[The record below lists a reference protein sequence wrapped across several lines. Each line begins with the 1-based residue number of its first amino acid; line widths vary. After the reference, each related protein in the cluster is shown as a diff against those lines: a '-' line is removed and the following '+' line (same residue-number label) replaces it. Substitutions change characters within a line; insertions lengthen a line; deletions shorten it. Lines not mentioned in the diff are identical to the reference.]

1 MTTRSR
7 DVRKV
12 LPGGIAADPYCHSRA
27 GGNPVTV
34 AAEAIKIAQ
43 RVLGPRLRGDGAGAR
58 SQPLKHNPLAG
69 RGTTEPFLSGIPHRG
84 ILAAFLIAM
93 FAALFLPQAGAL
105 AVEPI
110 IIGSSEDK
118 IDITLLGEFYERRGD
133 KLSVET
139 ATGTDGIAG
148 RMTVSAKTPGTNPS
162 WVVFALSN
170 PSDKPITRLLTAQ
183 RYDIVGSRVMK
194 PDLDAPR
201 ITNVT
206 PSLGFRPERLEDYDY
221 LDVYRISIEPGT
233 TVTFIVELAS
243 ASVPR
248 LFLTTPASFGKQQRD
263 LSLFHGILLGITGLL
278 ALFLTAIFAANHKAI
293 FPAAAL
299 VAWAALAYLCVDFGF
314 WHKLFQ
320 LTSEDNGTY
329 RAAAEAAFAA
339 SLVLFLYTF
348 LNLRLWHGWI
358 SIAFFAWLAGELG
371 LILFALVDAQATAS
385 LARLSF
391 VPIAVIGSGI
401 TGFLA
406 LRGQERAL
414 SLIPSWMLFMVWL
427 FASAVTVL
435 GRVSGDIAVSTL
447 SAGLVLFLALIG
459 FTVTQYAFQ
468 TAEPGAAGE
477 DAGQFRL
484 RVMAL
489 EASGASIWE
498 YDGRRNEVNTGP
510 EVETALGVAPGSLR
524 CPTDAWLQQLHAS
537 DRERMRLTLWTIRER
552 QGGDINLEFR
562 MKRPDGGY
570 LWYELR
576 ASVTQQRATRTLRG
590 VGLLRNV
597 TAQKRAQERLLH
609 NAIRDGLTGLP
620 NRELFLDRLQTAIAR
635 AKDENI
641 KPTVF
646 YIDLDALKNQARS
659 PDFATNDGVLLT
671 IARRLTRHLS
681 AQDTLARVSAL
692 QFAILISED
701 TEPRHIAMLAERVR
715 RSLRTPMKIG
725 GRDLVLTG
733 SIGIA
738 MYDGTQESAE
748 DLLREGE
755 SAMYR
760 AKRAGAD
767 RIELFKPE
775 MRGPADERT
784 IVQSDLKHAIERR
797 QIRILYQ
804 PIIRIDDE
812 RLAGMEAFVLWD
824 HPTLGR
830 LTIPEFEAAAEAAG
844 LSGQLWAY
852 IFERCIR
859 QGARWHRIL
868 QREDPIYISLNMTSQ
883 QLFHHDLVQNLR
895 LIIGRETLPKGAL
908 RLEIA
913 ETLINSNPEQA
924 IEILDWL
931 KNLNVSVALDEF
943 GVSFSSLSYW
953 HRLSIDAIKIDRSLV
968 TLSDKERSSAM
979 VLKAVLSI
987 AHELGKDVVA
997 VGVDSEEDLAYVR
1010 AVGCDYGQGF
1020 FYSDLMTEREVVNLL
1035 NAIARS
1041 ARRDDKEQE
1050 KEAKRAE
1057 RRAEKDRERDEK
1069 ERQKAAALAGVE
1081 AKAKALPP
1089 PPPASETKPKPKQTA
1104 SPLRANRPANT
1115 GKRRPRFGLNG
1126 KFKPPAEASAA
1137 AMRPDGLEPL
1147 RPGGH
1152 EGPRRPA
1159 PAAAAARAAF
1169 PSGPRDKS

>member
-1 MTTRSR
+1 MTIRFR
-7 DVRKV
+7 DRW
-12 LPGGIAADPYCHSRA
+12 R
-27 GGNPVTV
+27 
-34 AAEAIKIAQ
+34 
-43 RVLGPRLRGDGAGAR
+43 GAGNCPEDREQGQSIRTSDKGHSLRRAFGFW
-58 SQPLKHNPLAG
+58 LLA
-69 RGTTEPFLSGIPHRG
+69 IM
-84 ILAAFLIAM
+84 AVW
-93 FAALFLPQAGAL
+93 AGAAGL
-105 AVEPI
+105 SAPAQAVEPI
-110 IIGSSEDK
+110 VIRPGEEK
-118 IDITLLGEFYERRGD
+118 IDITLLGEFYDRRGD
-133 KLSVET
+133 KLSVDT
-139 ATGTDGIAG
+139 AAGADGGNNG

-162 WVVFALSN
+162 WIVFALSN
-170 PSDKPITRLLTAQ
+170 PTDKPVTRWLTAQ
-183 RYDIVGSRVMK
+183 RYDIVGSHVLK

-206 PSLGFRPERLEDYDY
+206 PSLGFRPERIDEYDH
-221 LDVYRISIEPGT
+221 LDIYRISIEPGA

-248 LFLTTPASFGKQQRD
+248 LYLTSPASFGKQQRD
-263 LSLFHGILLGITGLL
+263 LNLFHGILLGITGLL
-278 ALFLTAIFAANHKAI
+278 AIFLTAIFAANHKAM

-320 LTSEDNGTY
+320 LTSEDNGTH
-329 RAAAEAAFAA
+329 RAAAESAFAA
-339 SLVLFLYTF
+339 SLVIFLYTF
-348 LNLRLWHGWI
+348 LNLRLWHSWI
-358 SIAFFAWLAGELG
+358 TLAFFGWVAAQFG
-371 LILFALVDAQATAS
+371 LIVFALVDAQVTAS

-391 VPIAVIGSGI
+391 FPIAAVGSTLI
-401 TGFLA
+401 AFLA

-414 SLIPSWMLFMVWL
+414 SLVPCWMLFMVWL
-427 FASAVTVL
+427 FALAVTIT
-435 GRVSGDIAVSTL
+435 GKVSGDIVVSAL
-447 SAGLVLFLALIG
+447 SAGLVVFLALIG

-468 TAEPGAAGE
+468 AADPGAIGE
-477 DAGQFRL
+477 DAGQFKL
-484 RVMAL
+484 RMMAL

-498 YDGRRNEVNTGP
+498 WDGRRNEINTGP
-510 EVETALGVAPGSLR
+510 EVESALGVAPASLR
-524 CPTDAWLQQLHAS
+524 CPADSWLQHLHAS
-537 DRERMRLTLWTIRER
+537 DRERMRLVLWTIRER

-576 ASVTQQRATRTLRG
+576 ASVTQQRTTRALRG

-597 TAQKRAQERLLH
+597 TPQKRAQERLLH

-620 NRELFLDRLQTAIAR
+620 NRELFLDRLQTALAR

-646 YIDLDALKNQARS
+646 FVDLDALKNQARS

-671 IARRLTRHLS
+671 IARRLTRHIS

-715 RSLRTPMKIG
+715 RSLRTPMKVG
-725 GRDLVLTG
+725 GRDLVITG

-738 MYDGTQESAE
+738 MFDGTQETAE
-748 DLLREGE
+748 DLLRESE

-775 MRGPADERT
+775 MRGTTDERSV
-784 IVQSDLKHAIERR
+784 VQADLKHAIERR

-804 PIIRIDDE
+804 PIMRIGDE

-824 HPTLGR
+824 HPALGQ
-830 LTIPEFEAAAEAAG
+830 LSLPEFEAAAEAAG
-844 LSGQLWAY
+844 LSGDLWAY

-868 QREDPIYISLNMTSQ
+868 QRDDPIYVSLNMSSH

-913 ETLINSNPEQA
+913 ENLINSNPEQA

-931 KNLNVSVALDEF
+931 KSLNVSVALDEF

-979 VLKAVLSI
+979 VLKAVLTI

-997 VGVDSEEDLAYVR
+997 VGVDNEEDLAYVR
-1010 AVGCDYGQGF
+1010 AIGCDFGQGF
-1020 FYSDLMTEREVVNLL
+1020 FYSELMTEREVVSLL
-1035 NAIARS
+1035 NTIARS
-1041 ARRDDKEQE
+1041 ARRDDREQAKEE
-1050 KEAKRAE
+1050 KRAE
-1057 RRAEKDRERDEK
+1057 RRAEKEREREEKEAEK
-1069 ERQKAAALAGVE
+1069 EREKALALAEAE
-1081 AKAKALPP
+1081 AKASLAPP
-1089 PPPASETKPKPKQTA
+1089 PGASGKPQ
-1104 SPLRANRPANT
+1104 RDE
-1115 GKRRPRFGLNG
+1115 GKRRPRLGLSGG
-1126 KFKPPAEASAA
+1126 KP
-1137 AMRPDGLEPL
+1137 
-1147 RPGGH
+1147 
-1152 EGPRRPA
+1152 RPA
-1159 PAAAAARAAF
+1159 GSGRSDMPDPPRPQGEPPVRASRAASEPSAF
-1169 PSGPRDKS
+1169 PFGRRRKR